1 MGGTL
6 WAAEPIDQFYSNPGL
21 GGPGSLIFFQ
31 ETHIGV
37 GVPCCKL
44 IVGVCAI
51 DSAEVL
57 RIRQA
62 KKEVGIKPFSLPPR
76 SPDLNPLDYSIWAE
90 INKRMRKQELAW
102 PKAKKDAWFEL
113 RLHIVCICCATLVL
127 LMVLPEQK
135 PPGSVYNHSGPRW
148 GPRFGRPGGKYFNFL
163 SPFEEPNFDFQRPT

>member
-1 MGGTL
+1 M
-6 WAAEPIDQFYSNPGL
+6 W
-21 GGPGSLIFFQ
+21 GPGGLFFQ

-62 KKEVGIKPFSLPPR
+62 KKEVGIKPFSLPPT

-102 PKAKKDAWFEL
+102 PKAKKDAWLEL
-113 RLHIVCICCATLVL
+113 RLHIVCSCCATLVL

-135 PPGSVYNHSGPRW
+135 PPGSV
-148 GPRFGRPGGKYFNFL
+148 
-163 SPFEEPNFDFQRPT
+163 